1 MKDGTE
7 NALIIH
13 RIEDGITFVAGLL
26 QIFAVDLRR
35 GRHVEALFRLD
46 EIVIMNAS
54 EGRFFIVLRLRVV
67 NEETAGCAV
76 GFVTDGKCECRE
88 AILLLSLTYDLNRL
102 IS

>member
-1 MKDGTE
+1 
-7 NALIIH
+7 
-13 RIEDGITFVAGLL
+13 
-26 QIFAVDLRR
+26 
-35 GRHVEALFRLD
+35 
-46 EIVIMNAS
+46 MNAS